1 MSSTVFC
8 IQVCIIHVLCL
19 TCFCSSIFFLMIRRP
34 PRSTRTDTLFPYTT
48 LFRSPL
54 ASLARLEGQEGLVL
68 EAVEHVD
75 RARRLRGAL
84 GRGRLQPSRFRHQLL
99 KVGIVTASLT
109 LRVRRE
115 SFAYLKP
122 FRISGH
128 VFTAPEL
135 MVAELSDGTHCGR
148 GEAAGVYFLG
158 DDVPAMLAAR
168 SEEHTSEL
176 QSL

>member
-84 GRGRLQPSRFRHQLL
+84 GR
-99 KVGIVTASLT
+99 
-109 LRVRRE
+109 
-115 SFAYLKP
+115 
-122 FRISGH
+122 
-128 VFTAPEL
+128 
-135 MVAELSDGTHCGR
+135 
-148 GEAAGVYFLG
+148 
-158 DDVPAMLAAR
+158 R

-176 QSL
+176 QSLMRISYAVFCLKKKKNKYKQPIQPLEIQHPDNELSLLTNYTIP